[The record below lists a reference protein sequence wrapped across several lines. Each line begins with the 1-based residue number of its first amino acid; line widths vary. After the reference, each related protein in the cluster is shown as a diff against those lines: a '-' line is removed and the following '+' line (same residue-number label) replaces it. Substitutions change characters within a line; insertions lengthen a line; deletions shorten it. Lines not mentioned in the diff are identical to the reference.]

1 MVHARVT
8 GGTGKPL
15 EQAAV
20 SGILKDMWNTGCL
33 QRIAG
38 ALAVTVVLTVALALT
53 RVFFLPATARAQQ
66 ADDLRVDVALVLA
79 VDVSRSMSPEELEI
93 QRQGYAA
100 AIASPQVIQ
109 AIQYGAYG
117 RIAITLF
124 EWAGTAHIREI
135 IGWTVI
141 GSAADAEA
149 VAARLLENRGAS
161 ASRTSISGAILHGTQ
176 LLKSVPYA
184 ADRHVIDISGDGPNN
199 EGMLV
204 TLARDAAV
212 ESGIAINGLPLMT
225 TGGFYSGFSI
235 DDLDAYYRNC
245 VIGGPA
251 SFVIPVND
259 WKQFPEAVRRKLVLE
274 IGGLTPDQQPS
285 APLNAPLTAPVIK
298 AQFSPRANSAA
309 YDCLIGEKIW
319 EQRRQRFYLDP

>member
-1 MVHARVT
+1 MSSAA
-8 GGTGKPL
+8 KKLL
-15 EQAAV
+15 EPWRHFA
-20 SGILKDMWNTGCL
+20 SLKDMWNTGCL

-38 ALAVTVVLTVALALT
+38 ALAAPRVVALAVVPVLLLLLS
-53 RVFFLPATARAQQ
+53 VSARAQQ
-66 ADDLRVDVALVLA
+66 ADGLRVDVALVLA

-100 AIASPQVIQ
+100 AIASPQVVQ
-109 AIQYGAYG
+109 AISYGAYG
-117 RIAITLF
+117 RIAITFF
-124 EWAGTAHIREI
+124 EWAGMAHVREL

-141 GSAADAEA
+141 ETEADAQA

-161 ASRTSISGAILHGTQ
+161 ASRTSISGAILHGTE

-184 ADRHVIDISGDGPNN
+184 SDRLVIDISGDGPNN
-199 EGMLV
+199 DGMMV

-212 ESGIAINGLPLMT
+212 ENGIAINGLPLMT

-235 DDLDAYYRNC
+235 DDLDVYYRNC
-245 VIGGPA
+245 VVGGPA

-274 IGGLTPDQQPS
+274 IGGLTPEKVPDVVPVHVPVLPGPLV
-285 APLNAPLTAPVIK
+285 APMIK
-298 AQFSPRANSAA
+298 AQFSARANA